1 MQLFIEVHMHRN
13 VAIMHEQ
20 FYRSLLVYRFIVV
33 CLLYFVCFTDNLSL
47 VLNKVKTLTYWWKYI
62 LMTVQFYTND
72 EAD

>member
-47 VLNKVKTLTYWWKYI
+47 VLNQLKTLTYWWKNI
-62 LMTVQFYTND
+62 LMIVQFYTND